1 MLAPERH
8 HRILLELESREAVR
22 VTELARALGVSEM
35 TVRRDIETL
44 DARSL
49 LHKIHGGAGR
59 IQAFTAVEPG
69 FERNLDREQEAKSAI
84 ARAAAGLLSPG
95 MTIALTGGS
104 TTYRLA
110 GQLGTVEGLT
120 VVTNSLKVADSLY
133 SGGGGGSGPTVGISG
148 AGPGSPTVIITGGER
163 TPSEALVGPVATNA
177 IRTLHFDMCFMGVH
191 GIEPDRGLSTPNM
204 HEAETNRAFAASTSE
219 LVVLADHTKFGVT
232 ALAGILPLDDVDT
245 LVTDWLPAGAAGER
259 YRKAVA
265 RILTTDDATEASSTE
280 RSSPATRTNPRP
292 EMTNGTETR

>member
-8 HRILLELESREAVR
+8 HRIVLELESREAVR
-22 VTELARALGVSEM
+22 VTELAGALSVSEM

-44 DARSL
+44 DAKGL
-49 LHKIHGGAGR
+49 LRKIHGGASR

-69 FERNLDREQEAKSAI
+69 FERNLDREQEAKAAI
-84 ARAAAGLLSPG
+84 ARTAVGLLSPG

-104 TTYRLA
+104 TTYQLA
-110 GQLGTVEGLT
+110 GQLGSVEGLT
-120 VVTNSLKVADSLY
+120 VVTNSLKVADSLH
-133 SGGGGGSGPTVGISG
+133 SVPGP
-148 AGPGSPTVIITGGER
+148 ASPTVIITGGER

-204 HEAETNRAFAASTSE
+204 HEAETNRAFAASTGE

-232 ALAGILPLDDVDT
+232 ALAGILPLEDVDT
-245 LVTDWLPAGAAGER
+245 LVTDRLPAGAAGER
-259 YRKAVA
+259 YRKSVA
-265 RILTTDDATEASSTE
+265 RILTTDDASA
-280 RSSPATRTNPRP
+280 ANH
-292 EMTNGTETR
+292 